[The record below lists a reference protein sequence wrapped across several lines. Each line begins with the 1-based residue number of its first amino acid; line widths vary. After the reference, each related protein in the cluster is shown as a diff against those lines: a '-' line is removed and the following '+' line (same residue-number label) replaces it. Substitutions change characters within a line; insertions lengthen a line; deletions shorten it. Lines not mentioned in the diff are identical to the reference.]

1 MGGVLCTLA
10 AWGWLFASF
19 GCSMLWLDCAGDK
32 GLSEGL
38 APNAGVS
45 WASII
50 TATTAA
56 CLLEAATTQLDN
68 IFVPL
73 QFFALLCA
81 AAAR

>member
-1 MGGVLCTLA
+1 MGGILCTLA
-10 AWGWLFASF
+10 AWGWLLASC
-19 GCSMLWLDCAGDK
+19 GCGMSIISGDR

-38 APNAGVS
+38 ASSTGVS
-45 WASII
+45 WSGII